1 MGAGHTLKSIQRSIL
16 FRLLSVWLLVTPLA
30 VGVGYWIEVG
40 KLEEGLAAVVSQQLQ
55 RVSIDFQDTE
65 VRDDHRDR
73 ATREFIGRSYLFIR
87 LRDER
92 GGLLKEVENP
102 EFKSLTSKLGSALA
116 AIPLDGRR
124 NVDRLVIDGVTILRI
139 TINLPHDPVGLTRS
153 VEGAFVI
160 DLLELR
166 QQREKLWRFIAGI
179 ILVSLA
185 TTLALYPVILS
196 LNRNVLR
203 ASRDILQGNIETAAV
218 LGAAIA
224 KRDSDTGEH
233 NYRVTLYAIA
243 LAEKIGL
250 QREEI
255 RHLILG
261 SFLHDVGKIGIPDVI
276 LLKPGRLNGAEFATM
291 KQHVGLGLDI
301 IANSHWLAPAGE
313 VIGNHHEKFDGS
325 GYPQGRCGEDIPL
338 NARIFAI
345 VDVFDALMSERP
357 YKPSMA
363 LNQALEILREGRG
376 RHFDPAL
383 LDAFCNLAEEVYREL
398 HGRHEDELSQM
409 LVDRLPKYFLFPRPG
424 RRH

>member
-1 MGAGHTLKSIQRSIL
+1 MGPVATMQSIHRTIL
-16 FRLLSVWLLVTPLA
+16 FRLFAVWLLVTPLA
-30 VGVGYWIEVG
+30 AGIGYWIEVG
-40 KLEEGLAAVVSQQLQ
+40 KLEDGLAAVVSQQLL
-55 RVSIDFQDTE
+55 RVSEGIQDTYGRNE
-65 VRDDHRDR
+65 QLYR
-73 ATREFIGRSYLFIR
+73 ATRDFIDRSYLFIR
-87 LRDER
+87 ILDER
-92 GGLLKEVENP
+92 GEVLKEVENTAYR
-102 EFKSLTSKLGSALA
+102 SLINRLVVAHS
-116 AIPLDGRR
+116 PPQLDGRR
-124 NVDRLVIDGVTILRI
+124 HVARFVIDGVTVLRI
-139 TINLPHDPVGLTRS
+139 AINLPRDSMDLKRS

-160 DLLELR
+160 DPLELQ
-166 QQREKLWRFIAGI
+166 QQRDKLWRFIDGI
-179 ILVSLA
+179 VLVSLA

-196 LNRNVLR
+196 LNRHVLST
-203 ASRDILQGNIETAAV
+203 SRDILQGNIETAAV

-233 NYRVTLYAIA
+233 NFRVTLYAIA

-250 QREEI
+250 EREQI
-255 RHLILG
+255 RNLTQG
-261 SFLHDVGKIGIPDVI
+261 AFLHDVGKIGIPDAI
-276 LLKPGRLNGAEFATM
+276 LLKPGRLDEAEFDTM

-338 NARIFAI
+338 NASIFAI
-345 VDVFDALMSERP
+345 ADVFDALMSERP

-383 LDAFCNLAEEVYREL
+383 LDAFCNLAEGVYREL

-409 LVDRLPKYFLFPRPG
+409 LADRLPKYFLFP
-424 RRH
+424 